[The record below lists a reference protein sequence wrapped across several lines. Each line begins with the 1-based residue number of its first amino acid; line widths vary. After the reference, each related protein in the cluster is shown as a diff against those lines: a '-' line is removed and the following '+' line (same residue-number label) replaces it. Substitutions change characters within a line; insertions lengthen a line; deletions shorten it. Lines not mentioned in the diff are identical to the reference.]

1 MGNVEAQKWYHDD
14 LDTEKKLKIDQSI
27 NTIFIWLSISQ
38 EERRKQF
45 TSTRQYRKPGKR
57 RKYFTQCLQQLVDAR
72 RRLCSDEKVVR
83 NDAFQYVDTFIDNL
97 PQQFKTKYHN
107 NAVENKEIEQFKKDK
122 IIQDAVIDGLNTCIN
137 VEKNSDNNNETNKDE
152 EEKLSVSFKPER
164 IPKEDPGDGLP
175 SKPPAVIEFKW
186 METKKQC
193 VTQHMLYLLQLALN
207 LIGRTVILQLNILN
221 YYQLVVRNK
230 YFKSIG
236 RTDRFINQLDNP

>member
-137 VEKNSDNNNETNKDE
+137 VEKNSDNNNETNKDVTINTLKNVLKQLN
-152 EEKLSVSFKPER
+152 EKHIKLA
-164 IPKEDPGDGLP
+164 KENDGLQKENVKLTQENFELKQRINDLEY
-175 SKPPAVIEFKW
+175 KPA
-186 METKKQC
+186 
-193 VTQHMLYLLQLALN
+193 
-207 LIGRTVILQLNILN
+207 TVIKTKQSIEWNKNNNNMDNIEDIRIKIEPN
-221 YYQLVVRNK
+221 
-230 YFKSIG
+230 IG
-236 RTDRFINQLDNP
+236 NN